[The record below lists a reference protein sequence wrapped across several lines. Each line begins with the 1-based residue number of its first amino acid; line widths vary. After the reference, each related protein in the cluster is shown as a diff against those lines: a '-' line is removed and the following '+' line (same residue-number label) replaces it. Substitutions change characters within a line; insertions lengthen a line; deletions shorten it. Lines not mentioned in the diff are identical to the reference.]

1 MKKILALILA
11 LVMVLSL
18 AACGDGSDTPETK
31 APDAP
36 QVNEGEQGGVEET
49 PVVATKGG
57 DWKWVANMWFIG
69 MLNTHTQGT
78 VKEFGWACMEPLG
91 YIVPGETEWKMQL
104 AESYEV
110 DKENATITVKIKQGI
125 TFHDGDTLDAEDV
138 AFSIGSR
145 LDFGTA
151 GVIGNPL
158 EVNVI
163 DEYTVEVKY
172 AAYSP
177 CFEEWILPT
186 WVYSKNTFDAIGAE
200 GMLQWMNG
208 TGPYIMDEYVP
219 DVSIKYVR
227 NENYWNAYE
236 TGPDTIEIVAVSD
249 ETSRLASFLSGESDM
264 IVTSSAETIA
274 QLEAKGYE
282 VKALPNGES
291 TQPILLPI
299 TLDPDAPLS
308 KKEVRQALY
317 LYGIDWDGFAYAL
330 YGDLGY
336 HTDAAGIDTYGYYKE
351 DLEQSAVD
359 YEKCKQ
365 LLADAGYPDGF
376 STTIYA
382 SAANTNT
389 ATILQA
395 ELAKV
400 GVTAEVK
407 ILDSADMSELNKGLG
422 PQTGIAV
429 DGRLFTPSQT
439 DRFNKFYSHLGT
451 LAGMVDWPEEVVA
464 AYEKVRAAQSVEEQN
479 EALYEYVKLYVLEY
493 ALYWPVAN
501 TSSKVAFQP
510 WFSTTTDAYHHA
522 MGGYDVTQFLL
533 GEH

>member
-11 LVMVLSL
+11 LTMLLSL
-18 AACGDGSDTPETK
+18 AACGGGNAGNETK
-31 APDAP
+31 APEG
-36 QVNEGEQGGVEET
+36 NENVQAGEKEPVE
-49 PVVATKGG
+49 VVPTKGG
-57 DWKWVANMWFIG
+57 DWKWIASMYFIG

-91 YIVPGETEWKMQL
+91 YIVPGETEWKLQL
-104 AESYEV
+104 AESYEI
-110 DKENATITVKIKQGI
+110 DKENATITVKVKEGI

-145 LDFGTA
+145 IDFGTA

-158 EVNVI
+158 EVNVL
-163 DEYTVEVKY
+163 DTYTVEVKY

-208 TGPYIMDEYVP
+208 TGPYVMSEYVP

-227 NENYWNAYE
+227 NENYWNPYE
-236 TGPDTIEIVAVSD
+236 TGPETIEIVAVAD

-274 QLEAKGYE
+274 QLQQKGYE
-282 VKALPNGES
+282 VMDLPNGEEI
-291 TQPILLPI
+291 QYILLPI

-330 YGDLGY
+330 YGDLGF
-336 HTDAAGIDTYGYYKE
+336 HTDAAGMTSYGYYKE

-365 LLADAGYPDGF
+365 LLADAGYPNGF
-376 STTIYA
+376 ETVIYGSATSTTM
-382 SAANTNT
+382 

-422 PQTGIAV
+422 PKTGIAC
-429 DGRLFTPSQT
+429 DGRLYTPSQT

-451 LAGMVDWPEEVVA
+451 LAGMVDWPDEVVA
-464 AYEKVRAAQSVEEQN
+464 AYEAVRAAQSVEEQN
-479 EALYEYVKLYVLEY
+479 SALYDYVKMYVLEE

-501 TSSKVAFQP
+501 SGSKVAFQP

-522 MGGYDVTQFLL
+522 MGGYDVTQFIL